1 MEDPDLELGG
11 GRGGGRRFCFPG
23 GGGGQ
28 RFCLPAFLP
37 SVIFYFTQ
45 NNGGGVGPAPSALP
59 RSATDLWSS
68 FLLRTEGKRFFKTL
82 T

>member
-11 GRGGGRRFCFPG
+11 GGGGAEVLFSWER
-23 GGGGQ
+23 GGQ

-68 FLLRTEGKRFFKTL
+68 FLLRTEGTRFFKTL